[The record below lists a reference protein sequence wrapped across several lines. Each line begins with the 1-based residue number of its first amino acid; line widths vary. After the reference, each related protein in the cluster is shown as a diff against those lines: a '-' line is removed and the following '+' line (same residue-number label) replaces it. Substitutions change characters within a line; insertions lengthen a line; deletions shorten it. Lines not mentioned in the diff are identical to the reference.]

1 MELNNIVVEIN
12 KYICILKDAM
22 KFEYDLDGMVLE
34 DINSLIDKYI
44 DHSDYIVSEQAII
57 LENIFNKYN
66 SVEYN

>member
-1 MELNNIVVEIN
+1 MELNNIVEEIN
-12 KYICILKDAM
+12 KYIGILKDAM